1 MNGIQ
6 YRAGH
11 LSPSNYNKTK
21 YKIIF
26 TTAQIRSVKQATGK
40 SILASVVERKPLA
53 EVWVDLEAQT
63 VEQILDIPTDYK
75 YRGVSVQSI
84 KP

>member
-11 LSPSNYNKTK
+11 LSPSNYDRTK

-26 TTAQIRSVKQATGK
+26 TIAQLRGDKESTGK
-40 SILASVVERKPLA
+40 SILTSAVECKPLA
-53 EVWVDLEAQT
+53 EVWVDLEAQA

-75 YRGVSVQSI
+75 YRGVPVAI
-84 KP
+84 Y

>member
-11 LSPSNYNKTK
+11 LSPSTYNRTK

-26 TTAQIRSVKQATGK
+26 TTAQIRSDKEATGK
-40 SILASVVERKPLA
+40 SILTSAVERKSLA
-53 EVWVDLEAQT
+53 EVWVNLEAQT

-75 YRGVSVQSI
+75 YRGVPVAI
-84 KP
+84 Y

>member
-11 LSPSNYNKTK
+11 LSPSTYNRAK

-26 TTAQIRSVKQATGK
+26 MTAQIRSNKEAAGK
-40 SILASVVERKPLA
+40 NILTSVVERKPLA

-63 VEQILDIPTDYK
+63 VE
-75 YRGVSVQSI
+75 
-84 KP
+84 

>member
-11 LSPSNYNKTK
+11 LSPSNYDRTK

-26 TTAQIRSVKQATGK
+26 TTAQMRDDKEAIGK
-40 SILASVVERKPLA
+40 SILTSVVERKPLA

-75 YRGVSVQSI
+75 YRGVPVAI
-84 KP
+84 Y